1 MKSHLVSFLIFTCG
15 FSLAGSLAFA
25 TPIPESCQT
34 GGFALGCQAWTFKEF
49 SVMEAIQKTAEV
61 GGKVIEFYPGQKL
74 SAEQPGLKFDTMRP
88 MKWWQRSRRS

>member
-1 MKSHLVSFLIFTCG
+1 MKSHLVPFLIFTCG
-15 FSLAGSLAFA
+15 FSLASSLAFA